1 MKQISRRS
9 FLISGSALVIAT
21 AVGSMTSAQA
31 SNDFISGGDH
41 TQKAPIINDFNL
53 KLQLIADQ
61 NHDLMRVAWEIA
73 TDSDFEHIIN
83 QDKVSLDQTKQQ
95 ALNITLH
102 EIPQDIEIFYRLT
115 CEHCDA
121 YEVDELPFNQG
132 VNINNVGLLYVGVKD

>member
-1 MKQISRRS
+1 MKKISRRS

-21 AVGSMTSAQA
+21 AVGGMTSAQA
-31 SNDFISGGDH
+31 SNGFIPGGNDIP
-41 TQKAPIINDFNL
+41 KAPVINDFNL

-61 NHDLMRVAWEIA
+61 NHDFMRVAWEIA

-83 QDKVSLDQTKQQ
+83 QDKVSLEQTKQQ

-102 EIPQDIEIFYRLT
+102 EIPLDTEIFYRLT

-121 YEVDELPFNQG
+121 YEIDELPFNQG
-132 VNINNVGLLYVGVKD
+132 VNINNVGLVYSSLSD